1 MGRILVWYFRRHLRN
16 GDIMKFL
23 RELWLHLG
31 YWANPARYHMAE
43 REERWK
49 KHMLK
54 ISHMAYEWGMDLNKG
69 QGLDNIRTYV
79 REALK
84 EMGYE

>member
-1 MGRILVWYFRRHLRN
+1 MI
-16 GDIMKFL
+16 
-23 RELWLHLG
+23 
-31 YWANPARYHMAE
+31 E
-43 REERWK
+43 REEKWK

-54 ISHMAYEWGMDLNKG
+54 ISHMAYEWGMDTKKA